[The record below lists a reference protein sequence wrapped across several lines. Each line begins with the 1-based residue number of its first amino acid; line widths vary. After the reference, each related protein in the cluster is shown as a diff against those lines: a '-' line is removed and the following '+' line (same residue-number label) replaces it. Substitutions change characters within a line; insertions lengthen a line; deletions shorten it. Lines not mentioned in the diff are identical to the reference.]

1 MSDTTDFFDEIIDER
16 TVEKISKEYP
26 VLSEEEKE
34 RIFSLVER
42 KLNIDN
48 AVNNDHSEEVSGV
61 EKYERHRWISIISVA
76 ASAAVLFGGI
86 GSSLCLMHNMKNGVI
101 DDNVPNVVNES
112 VNSPTSPS
120 LTAAEK
126 NIAAES
132 KENRPVQKSTAAA
145 EDHIVKAAENVKED
159 TLISSAVVNVSLEN
173 DEMAAEQGALPA
185 DMAYTADTESNESQE
200 ITETNIPVTTALV
213 TIPQETTQTTIAR
226 GSDENRG
233 LLEAAENLI
242 DEYDG
247 IMNIVDMN
255 VPVIDNS
262 TITVIHQL
270 TTPSG
275 DGVYNRLLEYGQVDP
290 DVYPDMQTMKEQFLS
305 VMCSSITADD
315 IFGSEFTTGFCSED
329 IILDKGYSY
338 ITYDGK
344 LYRRIGNEKDE
355 LEPLNDEA
363 AVIYNITEYAFT
375 AEKNYKD
382 LDDGTIVTLRFGIVR
397 DYKAN
402 KWSILTVGQ
411 D

>member
-112 VNSPTSPS
+112 VNSPTPPS

-213 TIPQETTQTTIAR
+213 TISQETTQTTIAR

-382 LDDGTIVTLRFGIVR
+382 LDDGSIVTLRFGIVR